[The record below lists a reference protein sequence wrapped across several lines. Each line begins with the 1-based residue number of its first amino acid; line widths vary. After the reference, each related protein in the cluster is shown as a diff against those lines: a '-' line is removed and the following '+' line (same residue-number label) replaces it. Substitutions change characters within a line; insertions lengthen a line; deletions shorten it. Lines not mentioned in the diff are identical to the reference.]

1 MLKFY
6 LERPSM
12 ERKDEIIEYL
22 DEFKKYNSN
31 INGVGSLDRIYDGY
45 TFEEALERCL
55 KLEDEEFAKTL
66 GWCPGKT
73 FMLIRHNDTKIIGM
87 INIRWN
93 LNEYMLRFA
102 GHIGYSIRPTERRK
116 GYNKIN
122 LYLGL
127 IEAKK
132 LGLDKVM
139 LGCNASNLGSDK
151 TIQALGGILE
161 RAEIDP
167 RDNELDNIYWINV
180 DESIEKYKNEYDKY
194 IYKKTVRK

>member
-1 MLKFY
+1 MEQFY
-6 LERPSM
+6 LERPGM

-22 DEFKKYNSN
+22 DEFKKYKSN

-45 TFEEALERCL
+45 TFEDALERCV

-66 GWCPGKT
+66 GLCPGKT
-73 FMLIRHNDTKIIGM
+73 FMLIRLNDNKIIGM

-93 LNEYMLRFA
+93 LNECMLRFA
-102 GHIGYSIRPTERRK
+102 GHIGYSVRPTERRK

-127 IEAKK
+127 IEVKK
-132 LGLDKVM
+132 IGLDRVM

-161 RAEIDP
+161 RSEIDP

-180 DESIEKYKNEYDKY
+180 NDSIDKYEEQYDKY
-194 IYKKTVRK
+194 VYKKKVR